1 MTVNGSFFWNLVTK
15 RWRVRLALWLKA
27 ESYLIMAILVGI
39 DEAGYGPILGP
50 LVVSAAVFRLPDEQL
65 GSSLWDILRR
75 SVSKKASG
83 TAGRVAINDS
93 KKLHSS
99 RKDYSLLQ
107 RGVLMALAVSD
118 SARIPE
124 NFGELLQTVGA
135 DCAES
140 LAEYPWYGA
149 PILERH
155 LSFDNDDIAI
165 GANALKHDM
174 IQHHISLLHLWSRPL
189 LTGEYNRQVELS
201 KNKATVLFSR
211 VSQFVYDF
219 FQNYG
224 DQENNLQILI
234 DKLGGRAHYRQQLQ
248 RIFPDLQMK
257 ILKEEG
263 QLSSYHLTGSGRSVK
278 IHFLAK
284 GDDRHLPVALASMT
298 SKYLRELF
306 MEAFN
311 DWFQEKCQD
320 LKPTAGYYTDGKRF
334 LEDLGSRIDM
344 SQIPAELLI
353 RQR

>member
-1 MTVNGSFFWNLVTK
+1 
-15 RWRVRLALWLKA
+15 
-27 ESYLIMAILVGI
+27 MAILVGI

-50 LVVSAAVFRLPDEQL
+50 LVVSASVFRLSDEQL

-75 SVSKKASG
+75 SVCKKAAGS
-83 TAGRVAINDS
+83 AGRLAINDS

-107 RGVLMALAVSD
+107 RGVLMALAVSGNGMKPKNLGD
-118 SARIPE
+118 
-124 NFGELLQTVGA
+124 LLQQLGA
-135 DCAES
+135 DCING
-140 LAEYPWYGA
+140 LADYPWYGA
-149 PILERH
+149 AMLER
-155 LSFDNDDIAI
+155 LLKFDVDDIAI

-174 IQHHISLLHLWSRPL
+174 VSNDISLLHLWSRPL

-211 VSQFVYDF
+211 VSQFVYEV

-224 DQENNLQILI
+224 GQEHNLQILI
-234 DKLGGRAHYRQQLQ
+234 DKLGGRDYYRQQLQ
-248 RIFPDLQMK
+248 RIFPGLQMR

-263 QLSSYHLTGSGRSVK
+263 RVSSYHLSGSGQSVK

-284 GDDRHLPVALASMT
+284 GDDRHLPVALASMA

-306 MEAFN
+306 MEVFN
-311 DWFQEKCQD
+311 EWFQEKGKD

-334 LEDLGSRIDM
+334 LDELESRFDM
-344 SQIPAELLI
+344 RQIPAELLV